1 MMQKETTKEENQKT
15 ETATEH
21 NNSKMCVE
29 RDYLIKFHEFIA
41 GDYMARNWIA
51 FNIDK

>member
-1 MMQKETTKEENQKT
+1 
-15 ETATEH
+15 
-21 NNSKMCVE
+21 MCVE

-51 FNIDK
+51 FNIDKWLCLLHSFGEEMKLKNY